1 MYSHTIKMYNRKT
14 ETITKLQKLLVNF
27 KVPYE
32 SKKLHNKSLAYE
44 DNENNGIDI
53 TTVKHAQSTTF
64 YKTTTRLRRPMLSPP
79 KQILIQSLRP
89 PV

>member
-1 MYSHTIKMYNRKT
+1 MKT
-14 ETITKLQKLLVNF
+14 MK
-27 KVPYE
+27 
-32 SKKLHNKSLAYE
+32 NK
-44 DNENNGIDI
+44 GIDI
-53 TTVKHAQSTTF
+53 TTVKHAQSTNF

>member
-1 MYSHTIKMYNRKT
+1 MYSHTIKMFNRKT

-44 DNENNGIDI
+44 DNE
-53 TTVKHAQSTTF
+53 K
-64 YKTTTRLRRPMLSPP
+64 
-79 KQILIQSLRP
+79 
-89 PV
+89 

>member
-1 MYSHTIKMYNRKT
+1 MKT
-14 ETITKLQKLLVNF
+14 MK
-27 KVPYE
+27 
-32 SKKLHNKSLAYE
+32 
-44 DNENNGIDI
+44 NNGIDI

-79 KQILIQSLRP
+79 EQILIQSLRP

>member
-1 MYSHTIKMYNRKT
+1 MRVKNCTISHWHMKAMK
-14 ETITKLQKLLVNF
+14 
-27 KVPYE
+27 
-32 SKKLHNKSLAYE
+32 
-44 DNENNGIDI
+44 NNGIDI